1 MVDRVVIAIPTCK
14 RPRSLARLLDA
25 IARQETQARISVLVV
40 DNDAEKHQGFDL
52 CVKLGTSYRWPLHA
66 FIEDKR
72 GIAHARNR
80 LVAEALKSNAQF
92 LAMIDDD
99 EWPQAD
105 WIAQFLH
112 AWRRTGA
119 GLLQGSILFLREG
132 QGPKPVPD
140 IRHATGPV
148 DMPQGAG
155 NLLIHRP
162 VLETMATPWFDPEF
176 ALTGGEDL
184 EFFMRLKMAG
194 CSFAWADEARAF
206 GEVAPN
212 RNELCWVLRRAY
224 SNGSSDMRVLIKHRP
239 GPGVIL
245 REAAKIAG
253 ALLLSGFLA
262 LILGPSPNHRRGPL
276 TKFCRA
282 AGKLTA
288 MMGARYNEYAAVH
301 GE

>member
-1 MVDRVVIAIPTCK
+1 MAEKVVIAIPTCR
-14 RPRSLARLLDA
+14 RPKSLARLLDA
-25 IARQETQARISVLVV
+25 IAGQETQAEISVLVV

-52 CVKLGTSYRWPLHA
+52 CVARASSYRWRLRA
-66 FIEDKR
+66 LIEDKR

-80 LVAEALKSNAQF
+80 LVEEALKDDAQF

-105 WIAQFLH
+105 WIAQFLG
-112 AWRRTGA
+112 AWRETGA
-119 GLLQGSILFLREG
+119 GLLQGSILFLRQG
-132 QGPKPVPD
+132 PGPKPVSD
-140 IRHATGPV
+140 IRHASGPV
-148 DMPQGAG
+148 DMLEGAG
-155 NLLIHRP
+155 NLLIHRS
-162 VLETMATPWFDPEF
+162 VLESMAAPWFDPDF

-184 EFFMRLKMAG
+184 EFFMRLKKVG
-194 CSFAWADEARAF
+194 CRFAWADEARAYC
-206 GEVAPN
+206 EVAAC
-212 RNELCWVLRRAY
+212 RNELSWVLKRAY
-224 SNGSSDMRVLIKHRP
+224 SNGSSDMRVLIKHGT
-239 GPGVIL
+239 GPGLIL
-245 REAAKIAG
+245 REAAKIMG

-288 MMGARYNEYAAVH
+288 IMGARYNEYAAVH

>member
-1 MVDRVVIAIPTCK
+1 MAEGVVIAIPTCK
-14 RPRSLARLLDA
+14 RPKSLARLLDA
-25 IARQETQARISVLVV
+25 ITRLETEVGISVLVV
-40 DNDAEKHQGFDL
+40 DNDAERHQGFDL
-52 CVKLGTSYRWPLHA
+52 CADLAASYRWPLRA
-66 FIEDKR
+66 VIEEKR

-80 LVAEALKSNAQF
+80 LVAEALSGDAQF

-105 WIAQFLH
+105 WIEEFLRV
-112 AWRRTGA
+112 RRETGA
-119 GLLQGSILFLREG
+119 SLLQGSILFVREG

-155 NLLIHRP
+155 NLLIHRS
-162 VLETMATPWFDPEF
+162 VLEAMAAPWFDPDF

-184 EFFMRLKMAG
+184 EFFMRLKQAG
-194 CSFAWADEARAF
+194 CRFAWADEARAF
-206 GEVAPN
+206 GDVAAS
-212 RNELCWVLRRAY
+212 RDDLSWVLRRAY

-239 GPGVIL
+239 GPGLIL
-245 REAAKIAG
+245 REGAKIAG
-253 ALLLSGFLA
+253 SLLLSGFLA

-288 MMGARYNEYAAVH
+288 MMGARYNEYAVVH